1 MHQLWLVLHEKINPW
16 IYNSICNFGQFRMP
30 VQTKV
35 CFKNNLFTIGFLKIR
50 NSKNRILK
58 RFQKIWISSWNTAQ
72 SGIPGRS
79 WDQVVRFG
87 ARQFEIMELWADSKS
102 LKKTMFS
109 SCDIYWHVMW
119 LCLKMILVED
129 FLFDPSILEDHK
141 VKFNLIYFV

>member
-16 IYNSICNFGQFRMP
+16 IYNSICNFGQFRML

-35 CFKNNLFTIGFLKIR
+35 CFKNNLFTIGFLKIQ
-50 NSKNRILK
+50 NSKNRISK
-58 RFQKIWISSWNTAQ
+58 RDQKIWIFSWNTAQ

-79 WDQVVRFG
+79 WDKHSPVHCHGTSGSNRLKVT
-87 ARQFEIMELWADSKS
+87 EIQ
-102 LKKTMFS
+102 TMFL

-119 LCLKMILVED
+119 LCLKMILVKD

>member
-58 RFQKIWISSWNTAQ
+58 RCPKIWNSYWNTAQ

-79 WDQVVRFG
+79 WDKLVRFS
-87 ARQFEIMELWADSKS
+87 AMELRAGTEIDHVFNMWHILTRDVD
-102 LKKTMFS
+102 LFEN
-109 SCDIYWHVMW
+109 DIGRR
-119 LCLKMILVED
+119 
-129 FLFDPSILEDHK
+129 LFVWS
-141 VKFNLIYFV
+141 IYFRRP

>member
-79 WDQVVRFG
+79 WDEVVRFG
-87 ARQFEIMELWADSKS
+87 ARQFWLEPIQSHWNRPCFHHVTYIDTWCGFVWKWYWSK
-102 LKKTMFS
+102 TF
-109 SCDIYWHVMW
+109 
-119 LCLKMILVED
+119 CLIH
-129 FLFDPSILEDHK
+129 LF
-141 VKFNLIYFV
+141 